1 MNTINQEQA
10 TAEALRKG
18 VRRRRLKSDLVCYVF
33 LLPFIVGA
41 LIFTAYPIILSF
53 EYSFTDFNG
62 AYVTK
67 WGFFNFAAMFD
78 TSIIGEAKNI
88 FSSLGLTFLY
98 VICSSTFSLV
108 LSYAFAL
115 FVRKKIP
122 GMKIIRVLC
131 YLPCLIP
138 GLASGFLWTDL
149 LAYGTPTMTRPA
161 SHGLINTWLTNMG
174 LPAFTFFA
182 DPKTSMLTL
191 ILTGLW
197 GVGGGMI
204 MWLAAFE
211 NIPPDLYEAAE
222 LDGASYM
229 KKLFCITIPLSTPMI
244 FYNIV
249 TGIIAGLQVFG
260 TYATYGVG
268 EGESLYF
275 IAIRIYTTAFKSPYN
290 FGLACAEGWLLFIII
305 AAMTLLLFKTTNWVH
320 YGDES

>member
-1 MNTINQEQA
+1 MKSIQQEQV
-10 TAEALRKG
+10 TADALRRG
-18 VRRRRLKSDLVCYVF
+18 VKIRRLKSDLICYIF

-41 LIFTAYPIILSF
+41 LVFTAYPIILSL

-62 AYVTK
+62 AFMTK
-67 WGFFNFAAMFD
+67 WGFFNFVRMFD
-78 TSIIGEAKNI
+78 TSILGEAKNI
-88 FSSLGLTFLY
+88 FTSLGLTFLY
-98 VICSSTFSLV
+98 VILSTTFSLT

-122 GMKIIRVLC
+122 GMKVIRVLC

-149 LAYGTPTMTRPA
+149 LAYGLPTATKPA
-161 SHGLINTWLTNMG
+161 SHGLFNTWLTKLG
-174 LPAFTFFA
+174 LPAFTFFS
-182 DPKTSMLTL
+182 DSKTAMITL
-191 ILTGLW
+191 ILTGIW

-204 MWLAAFE
+204 MWLASFE

-222 LDGASYM
+222 LDGASYFR
-229 KKLFCITIPLSTPMI
+229 KLFSITIPLSSPMI

-268 EGESLYF
+268 EGGSLYF
-275 IAIRIYTTAFKSPYN
+275 IAIRIYTTAFKSPYD
-290 FGLACAEGWLLFIII
+290 FGLACAEGWLLFLIIG
-305 AAMTLLLFKTTNWVH
+305 AMTLLLFKTMRWVH
-320 YGDES
+320 YGDEN